1 VAEFDYLDSAGEIAR
16 VRALSPDRRQLY
28 LEIRRSGQVVPVSS
42 EEAFD
47 FSVGTVVL
55 IHPEENRI
63 DLAPEELWPDDTWVG
78 VVRLRRADVTVIDQS
93 GRLRLVPTAS
103 PVEFSERN
111 TVEVSDTT
119 GIVRVLSQDPIRF
132 LDLPSIDAAVINT
145 FRTDVQNRPELSYE
159 DFGGQAAVVA
169 RAKELIELPLK
180 QRDKLAAIGARP
192 IKGVLFSGPPG
203 TGKTLLARIIASRAQ
218 VPFYEIRGPEI
229 FSKWYGES
237 EELLRKLF
245 DDAASHERAI
255 IFFDEI
261 DSVAGRRSGESHEA
275 SRRVVAQLL
284 TLMDGFSRDQ
294 TVIVI
299 AATNRPQDIDAAM
312 RRPGRFDWN
321 IVFSVPSLDDRIR
334 ILETTARTI
343 SHDGALSHNVVARH
357 TDGWSG
363 ADLAAVWSEAAILAA
378 ADDRAVIVDEDYF
391 GGFERVA
398 EQRRRA
404 QPSEVPA

>member
-1 VAEFDYLDSAGEIAR
+1 M
-16 VRALSPDRRQLY
+16 LSPD
-28 LEIRRSGQVVPVSS
+28 PV
-42 EEAFD
+42 
-47 FSVGTVVL
+47 
-55 IHPEENRI
+55 
-63 DLAPEELWPDDTWVG
+63 
-78 VVRLRRADVTVIDQS
+78 
-93 GRLRLVPTAS
+93 
-103 PVEFSERN
+103 
-111 TVEVSDTT
+111 
-119 GIVRVLSQDPIRF
+119 RF
-132 LDLPSIDAAVINT
+132 LDLPSIDDSVIAA
-145 FRTDVQNRPELSYE
+145 FRTDTANHATLTYD
-159 DFGGQAAVVA
+159 DFGGHAAVVA
-169 RAKELIELPLK
+169 RARELIELPLTRRTELTK
-180 QRDKLAAIGARP
+180 IGARA

-218 VPFYEIRGPEI
+218 VPFYEVRGPEI

-245 DDAASHERAI
+245 DDAARHERAI

-294 TVIVI
+294 ATIVI
-299 AATNRPQDIDAAM
+299 AATNRPQDIDDAL

-321 IVFSVPSLDDRIR
+321 IVFSLPSFEDRVR
-334 ILETTARTI
+334 ILEATAREI
-343 SHDGALSHNVVARH
+343 SHDANLSHLVVARQ

-363 ADLAAVWSEAAILAA
+363 AELAAIWSEAALLAA

-391 GGFERVA
+391 GGLERVA

-404 QPSEVPA
+404 QPSAVSQ